1 MKLIMQ
7 AKYYVV
13 ALIFSYTLI
22 VSTDCLAM
30 NFSQPIEIGCVA
42 ISQTRGGMRI
52 ENAIHNT
59 GDYYTLNDRKNKSS
73 FGRGI
78 AEFGNKDDK
87 LYIHYDAYQED
98 STVVY
103 VGSKDT
109 SNTLKIHVFNDFIY
123 QINTDS
129 SVILYPI
136 KFFYGPEVKWQI
148 IGKDKNGK
156 FVKFADIVEL
166 LERYYGEID
175 GLIECGNLQC
185 YGDTIII
192 SYNIRSGLG
201 STGKHQ
207 GELRLKWDENAQWFS
222 VEQITY

>member
-7 AKYYVV
+7 AKYYVI
-13 ALIFSYTLI
+13 ALIFNYTLI
-22 VSTDCLAM
+22 VSNGCLAM
-30 NFSQPIEIGCVA
+30 NFLQPIEIGCVA

-136 KFFYGPEVKWQI
+136 KFFCGPEVKWQI
-148 IGKDKNGK
+148 IGKGKNGK
-156 FVKFADIVEL
+156 FVKFADTVEL

-175 GLIECGNLQC
+175 GIIECGNLQC

-192 SYNIRSGLG
+192 SYNIRSGSG

-207 GELRLKWDENAQWFS
+207 GKLRLKWDENAQWFS